1 MKKILLLFSA
11 MFFLVQEQ
19 QAQQT
24 QDFVF
29 KADQIDIPY
38 ERFVLPNG
46 LKLLVYE
53 DHKAPIVAVNV
64 WYHVGSKNEKE
75 GKSGFAHLFE
85 HLMFNGSENFNDDYF
100 QALER
105 IGGTDLNG
113 TTNSDRTN
121 YFQNVPVSALDQ
133 VLFLES
139 DRMGHLL
146 GAIDQARLDEQRGV
160 VQNEKRQGEN
170 QPYGRQRNLLTK
182 AMYPKGHPYSW
193 TVIGEMEDLNAASL
207 EDVQEWFKSYY
218 GAANAVL
225 AIAGDINPQEVY
237 NKVLN
242 YFGDIPS
249 GPTIQRPEINVPVHN
264 GDTYEV
270 YEDRVPET
278 RILFTWNTPRFGDKE
293 DIYFDL
299 ISAILTNGKNSRLYK
314 KLVYEDQT
322 ASSVVSYQGS
332 NEIASNFVTWA
343 NVKPGAD
350 ADKVKADLESEIAKL
365 INEGPTAAELKR
377 VKAAYFANFIKGLER
392 IGGFGGV
399 SDILASNETY
409 FEDADYYKKVLKYV
423 EDATPADVQ
432 ATAKKWLSAGKHVI
446 VCNPFPE
453 YTVETSSV
461 DRSKLPVLGTPKSAK
476 FPELE
481 REKLSNGLNI
491 VLAKRTGV
499 PTVVMNLMVN
509 AGYKTDYLSSPGT
522 ASLAM
527 NLMDEGT
534 KSMNSLQ
541 ISEKLELLGA
551 NLYTSSSQDN
561 SNVYLNT
568 LKQSLDASIDV
579 FAEVVLNPSFPQKE
593 FDRLKTEQI
602 NNIKKEKSQ
611 PFSMALRVMNKY
623 LYGEGHPY
631 SNPYTGTGYEETV
644 QKLTRDEVVDFY
656 ETWIKPN
663 NATLVVTG
671 DVDMKDLKAKL
682 EKTLGKWKKKDVPTV
697 VFTKPNINSKNTLYL
712 MDRPESQ
719 QSIIIAGHLT
729 EKYGDVSE
737 IALEQMMSILGG
749 DFTSRINMNL
759 REDKHWSYG
768 AGGFVMGTKQ
778 ERPFLVYTSVQ
789 TDKSAESVSELRKEI
804 SGFVTDHPAT
814 AEEVEKVKTNQIL
827 SLPGQWETNASVNNS
842 VVNMVNYNL
851 PDDYYQKYDANVRN
865 LSLAEVKAVGQ
876 QAIRPGDV
884 NWFMVG
890 DRAKIASKLDELG
903 FDAIIEIDADGNP
916 KMPAVKA
923 PEAKIKN

>member
-1 MKKILLLFSA
+1 MKKVFLTLILALF
-11 MFFLVQEQ
+11 FIQGH
-19 QAQQT
+19 QAQG
-24 QDFVF
+24 FEF
-29 KADQIDIPY
+29 KADQIDIQY

-46 LKLLVYE
+46 LTLLVHE
-53 DHKAPIVAVNV
+53 DHKAPIAAVNV
-64 WYHVGSKNEKE
+64 WYHVGSKNEKP

-85 HLMFNGSENFNDDYF
+85 HLMFNGSENFDDDYF

-146 GAIDQARLDEQRGV
+146 GAIDQEKLDEQRGV

-218 GAANAVL
+218 GAANAVV
-225 AIAGDINPQEVY
+225 AVAGDVDPQEVY
-237 NKVLN
+237 TKVLR

-249 GPTIQRPEINVPVHN
+249 GPTIARQEVNIPVRQ

-278 RILFTWNTPRFGDKE
+278 RILFAWNTPQFGDRE
-293 DIYFDL
+293 DLHFDL
-299 ISAILTNGKNSRLYK
+299 ISAILTDGKNSRLYK

-322 ASSVVSYQGS
+322 ASSVVAYQGS
-332 NEIASNFVTWA
+332 SEIASTFVTWA
-343 NVKPGAD
+343 NVKAGED
-350 ADKVKADLESEIAKL
+350 ADKVKMALAAEIERL
-365 INEGPTAAELKR
+365 IAEGPTEAELKR
-377 VKAAYFANFIKGLER
+377 VKAAYFSRFIKGLER

-409 FEDADYYKKVLKYV
+409 FGDAGYYKTVLKYI
-423 EDATPADVQ
+423 EDATPLDVQ
-432 ATAKKWLSAGKHVI
+432 KTAQKWLTRGKHTI
-446 VCNPFPE
+446 ICNPFPE
-453 YTVETSSV
+453 YTVEESTV
-461 DRSKLPVLGTPKSAK
+461 DRSKLPELGTPKSSK
-476 FPELE
+476 FPELQ

-491 VLAKRTGV
+491 VLAQRQGV
-499 PTVVMNLMVN
+499 PTVVMNLIFD
-509 AGYKTDYLSSPGT
+509 AGYKTDFLASAGT

-534 KSMNSLQ
+534 KEMSSLEINEQ
-541 ISEKLELLGA
+541 LQLLGA
-551 NLYTSSSQDN
+551 SLSTFSNQDN
-561 SNVYLNT
+561 SNIYLNT
-568 LKQSLDASIDV
+568 LKPSLDASLDL
-579 FAEVVLNPSFPQKE
+579 FAEVVMNPSFPSKE
-593 FDRLKTEQI
+593 FDRLKAEQI
-602 NNIKKEKSQ
+602 NSIKREKSQ

-623 LYGEGHPY
+623 MYGEGHPY
-631 SNPYTGTGYEETV
+631 SNPYTGTGYESTV
-644 QKLTRDEVVDFY
+644 EQLTREDIVNFY
-656 ETWIKPN
+656 STWIKPN

-671 DVDMKDLKAKL
+671 DLEMKELKSKL
-682 EKTLGKWKKKDVPTV
+682 EKKLGRWKRADVPTISFKV
-697 VFTKPNINSKNTLYL
+697 PEANSKNTLYL
-712 MDRPESQ
+712 MNRPESQ
-719 QSIIIAGHLT
+719 QSVIIAGHLT
-729 EKYGDVSE
+729 EKYGEVSE
-737 IALEQMMSILGG
+737 IALEQMVSILGG

-768 AGGFVMGTKQ
+768 AGGLVLNTKQ

-789 TDKSAESVSELRKEI
+789 TDKSAESVTEIRKEI
-804 SGFVTDHPAT
+804 SEFVSARPAT
-814 AEEVEKVKTNQIL
+814 DEEVEKVKTNQIL
-827 SLPGQWETNASVNNS
+827 KLPGQWETNASVNGS
-842 VVNMVNYNL
+842 VTTLVNYGL
-851 PDDYYQKYDANVRN
+851 PDDYYQNYDTNVRG
-865 LSLAEVKAVGQ
+865 LTTTDVREVSKKIVRPKAM
-876 QAIRPGDV
+876 

-903 FDAIIEIDADGNP
+903 FDAIIEVDADGNP
-916 KMPAVKA
+916 IKPALK
-923 PEAKIKN
+923 EQQEELKN